1 MTRKR
6 LDSVAHTQPVAD
18 VTSIGGSAPEKPSLP
33 LIFISHDHRDAQLAE
48 ALGNLL
54 GDASGGFLKSF
65 RSSDRKG
72 GAGIEF
78 GAEWYSEIM
87 SKINAATDV
96 VALLTPRS
104 IDRPWILYEAG
115 VAKGRLDK
123 PVFGVVVGV
132 SFEKATRGPFAQF
145 QNSADDADSLTKLVL
160 QLIKRNSEAE
170 PRDEA
175 VRREVNVF
183 LEAVKKLAGALKDDE
198 SPAPAEVEANAA
210 AKLFEEVK
218 VMFRDL
224 PDRLQSQLVENFGPR
239 IRRRGRLHPM
249 MIMDMMR
256 ELEGSEDRALGWLIA
271 MSAFREDVPWLYEI
285 GRDVYEALKTND
297 PKQVSLAIERFD
309 RSIRS
314 VRRSRMAGEMFVHPE
329 MDMMVHELGGMARH
343 LFLKGEVLVE
353 PPPATQGGKLARA
366 AQRGKRG

>member
-1 MTRKR
+1 MPKKR
-6 LDSVAHTQPVAD
+6 VDTNHTPPLVA
-18 VTSIGGSAPEKPSLP
+18 APSETEVIPKKPARP
-33 LIFISHDHRDAQLAE
+33 LIFISHDHLDAQLAE
-48 ALGNLL
+48 AFGNLL

-87 SKINAATDV
+87 GKISDATDV

-115 VAKGRLDK
+115 VAKGKLDK
-123 PVFGVVVGV
+123 SVFGVVVGV
-132 SFEKATRGPFAQF
+132 PFEKATRGPFAQF

-183 LEAVKKLAGALKDDE
+183 LESVKKLAVALKDEDT
-198 SPAPAEVEANAA
+198 SAPAEVEANAA

-224 PDRLQSQLVENFGPR
+224 PERLQSQLMENFGPR
-239 IRRRGRLHPM
+239 LRRRGRFHPM
-249 MIMDMMR
+249 MIIDMMHGM
-256 ELEGSEDRALGWLIA
+256 EESEDRALGWLMA
-271 MSAFREDVPWLYEI
+271 MSAFRDDMPWLYEI
-285 GRDVYEALKTND
+285 GRDVYEALKTGD
-297 PKQVSLAIERFD
+297 PKIVSQAIDRFD
-309 RSIRS
+309 RSLRS
-314 VRRSRMAGEMFVHPE
+314 IRRSRIAHEMMGHPE
-329 MDMMVHELGGMARH
+329 MDMMVHELGDMARH
-343 LFLKGEVLVE
+343 LFLKGEVVE
-353 PPPATQGGKLARA
+353 PSAIAQVARR
-366 AQRGKRG
+366 QKRP

>member
-1 MTRKR
+1 MAKKK
-6 LDSVAHTQPVAD
+6 VAGGDLSSQVSTPAVGEPTPAKPVR
-18 VTSIGGSAPEKPSLP
+18 P

-48 ALGNLL
+48 AFGNLL

-87 SKINAATDV
+87 SKISDATDV

-104 IDRPWILYEAG
+104 VDRPWILYEAG
-115 VAKGRLDK
+115 VAKGKLDK

-132 SFEKATRGPFAQF
+132 AFEKATRGPFAQF
-145 QNSADDADSLTKLVL
+145 QNSADDEDSLTKLVL
-160 QLIKRNSEAE
+160 QLIKRNSDAE

-183 LEAVKKLAGALKDDE
+183 LEAVKKLAGSLQDE
-198 SPAPAEVEANAA
+198 EASAPAEVEANAA

-224 PDRLQSQLVENFGPR
+224 PDRLQNQLTENFGPR
-239 IRRRGRLHPM
+239 SRRRVKFHPM
-249 MIMDMMR
+249 MIMEMMHG
-256 ELEGSEDRALGWLIA
+256 LEESEDRALGWLMA
-271 MSAFREDVPWLYEI
+271 MSVFKDEAPWLYEI
-285 GRDVYEALKTND
+285 GRDVYDVLKTND
-297 PKQVSLAIERFD
+297 PEKISSAIDRFD
-309 RSIRS
+309 RSLRS
-314 VRRSRMAGEMFVHPE
+314 IRRSRIAHEVMEVPE
-329 MDMMVHELGGMARH
+329 MDMMVHELGHMARH
-343 LFLKGEVLVE
+343 LFLRNERGERIPRVV
-353 PPPATQGGKLARA
+353 QSV
-366 AQRGKRG
+366 RGSKRS